1 MGFGGRAGGGHEL
14 SFDGQTS
21 TLSCRQII
29 DASARRNMNRRP
41 TTSRPSSRRTPSR
54 KSAAPATPAAT
65 SARESRDRPF
75 RIVAVGASA
84 GGYEAFT
91 QFLEA
96 LPADPGMA
104 FVFVQHLDPT
114 HESKLTE
121 LLSRSTRLPVQ
132 EVTKNLPVRRGRV
145 YVIPPNKYLAMAGG
159 RLKLIPRQKSDVP
172 HMPIDLFFRTLAEDQ
187 GHNAIGVVLSG
198 NGSDGTLGLEAIKG
212 ADGLAFAQ
220 DPKTAKFNSMPRSA
234 IASGCVDFVLSPAA
248 IARELATSPHHPY
261 LAAPPAERA
270 EETVAE
276 PSLPYARI
284 FAQLRSATSVDFSQ
298 YKQSTLKRRILRR
311 MFVHRIDKLDNYVRL
326 LQTSPPE
333 VGKLFEDVLIT
344 VTRFF
349 REPDSFRLLR
359 KKVFPALMRD
369 RRRGAPIRLWVP
381 GCASG
386 EEAYSIA
393 ISLVE
398 FLGPKAPDVSIQI
411 FGTDINEPAIARARA
426 GLYRGNIALDVS
438 PERLRRFFA
447 KTDDSYRIS
456 KSIRDLCV
464 FARQDLGADP
474 PFSNL
479 DLISCQNVL
488 IYFGHE
494 LQKRVIP
501 VFHYALKPHGALLLS
516 PAESIAGFSELFV
529 PAERRRR
536 LYLKHSSLAQFRPAL
551 PPPLLTEKAK

>member
-1 MGFGGRAGGGHEL
+1 MGFGSRAGGGHEL
-14 SFDGQTS
+14 SFDGPTS
-21 TLSCRQII
+21 TLSCRQIS
-29 DASARRNMNRRP
+29 DASARRTMNRRP
-41 TTSRPSSRRTPSR
+41 TTSRPSSRRTRSR
-54 KSAAPATPAAT
+54 KSAAPGAAATP
-65 SARESRDRPF
+65 ARESRDRPF

-121 LLSRSTRLPVQ
+121 LLSRSTRLPVL
-132 EVTKNLPVRRGRV
+132 EVTKTLPVQRGRV
-145 YVIPPNKYLAMAGG
+145 YVIPPNQYLAMAGG
-159 RLKLIPRQKSDVP
+159 RLKLIPREKSDVP

-220 DPKTAKFNSMPRSA
+220 DPKTAKFTSMPRSA
-234 IASGCVDFVLSPAA
+234 LASGCVDLVLPPAA
-248 IARELATSPHHPY
+248 IARELANPPHHPY
-261 LAAPPAERA
+261 LTASLAERA
-270 EETVAE
+270 EETVVE

-284 FAQLRSATSVDFSQ
+284 FSQLRSATSVDFSQ

-326 LQTSPPE
+326 LQTNPSE

-359 KKVFPALMRD
+359 KKVFPALMRG
-369 RRRGAPIRLWVP
+369 RRRGAPIRIWVP

-398 FLGPKAPDVSIQI
+398 YLGPKAPEVPIQI
-411 FGTDINEPAIARARA
+411 FGTDINEPSIARARA
-426 GLYRGNIALDVS
+426 GLYRGNIALDVA

-501 VFHYALKPHGALLLS
+501 VFHYALKA
-516 PAESIAGFSELFV
+516 
-529 PAERRRR
+529 
-536 LYLKHSSLAQFRPAL
+536 
-551 PPPLLTEKAK
+551 